1 MPIQR
6 RSYPAGMTADLR
18 HLRAFLQI
26 VDAGT
31 ITAAATRMHMTQPAV
46 SRLLARLEAHLGVR
60 LVERSTHH
68 LTLTRTGAAYRDR
81 VAAAVA
87 AVDTVLDPAALPSW
101 PLRLGHAWSA
111 LGVHTPTLLRRW
123 AELYP
128 DVELQLVQVDHRSAG
143 LHDGRADAA
152 VIRGPVTGPGLRSE
166 HLLDEARVA
175 AVPAEHRLAD
185 RPQLALTDL
194 ADDPVV
200 VNTVSGTTGAALWPP
215 DRRPARTVEVT
226 STEDWLAAIAAGRGV
241 GVTVS
246 ATAELSRYPGVLFLP
261 LTGTQPVPVSLAWT
275 DPPTHPAIEPLIHL
289 AREVVPRQPL
299 S

>member
-1 MPIQR
+1 
-6 RSYPAGMTADLR
+6 
-18 HLRAFLQI
+18 
-26 VDAGT
+26 
-31 ITAAATRMHMTQPAV
+31 
-46 SRLLARLEAHLGVR
+46 
-60 LVERSTHH
+60 
-68 LTLTRTGAAYRDR
+68 
-81 VAAAVA
+81 
-87 AVDTVLDPAALPSW
+87 
-101 PLRLGHAWSA
+101 
-111 LGVHTPTLLRRW
+111 VHTPTLLRRW

-166 HLLDEARVA
+166 HLLDEVRVA

-246 ATAELSRYPGVLFLP
+246 ATAELSRYPGVRFLP

-289 AREVVPRQPL
+289 AREVVPRQPR

>member
-1 MPIQR
+1 MPA
-6 RSYPAGMTADLR
+6 SGP
-18 HLRAFLQI
+18 
-26 VDAGT
+26 
-31 ITAAATRMHMTQPAV
+31 P
-46 SRLLARLEAHLGVR
+46 
-60 LVERSTHH
+60 ERSTHH
-68 LTLTRTGAAYRDR
+68 LTLTRTGTAYRDR

-123 AELYP
+123 ADRYP

-152 VIRGPVTGPGLRSE
+152 VIRGPVTRPGLRSE
-166 HLLDEARVA
+166 HLLDEGRVA

-185 RPQLALTDL
+185 RPRLALADL

-200 VNTVSGTTGAALWPP
+200 VNTVSGPTGTALWPP

-226 STEDWLAAIAAGRGV
+226 GTEDWLAAIAAGRGV

-246 ATAELSRYPGVLFLP
+246 ATAELNRYPGVRFLP
-261 LTGTQPVPVSLAWT
+261 LPDTPPVPVSLAWT
-275 DPPTHPAIEPLIHL
+275 DPPTHPA
-289 AREVVPRQPL
+289 
-299 S
+299 